1 MRPAISIFAT
11 PRITLCRRWAQPAEA
26 VPITVKFSQEFY
38 DRLGRKVADE
48 LNDWFN
54 TVDATDRSEFREL
67 FELNFARFDAKL
79 EQRLV
84 EMKAERGREIA
95 DWRVDV
101 RGNLAALESRLVR
114 WMVGLWMGTTLTLI
128 ATMVA
133 LVRL

>member
-1 MRPAISIFAT
+1 M
-11 PRITLCRRWAQPAEA
+11 
-26 VPITVKFSQEFY
+26 PITVKFSQEFY